1 MSSHARIA
9 MVSEHASP
17 LALLGGEDAGGQNVY
32 LDAISRSL
40 AELGYSVDIF
50 TRRESADH
58 PAVVAWRPGVRV
70 ILIAAGPVAPIPKD
84 AIWPL
89 MPELTRGILSFMLRS
104 GARYDLL
111 HGHFWMSGWA
121 VARLRRRLD
130 LPAVQIFHAN
140 GVIKRRYQGAADTS
154 PPERIDV
161 ERAIV
166 GAVDRVVVQCPA
178 EHAELVDEY
187 GAAPQQLCIIPPGAD
202 TRRFY
207 PVDRAEARRAIG
219 VPDDGVP
226 TAVYVGRML
235 PRKDVRNLLYAARLL
250 RDRGRAMRVLLV
262 GGESAPGMRDPELD
276 ALDALA
282 HELGIADHVSAC
294 GRRQPDELRN
304 YYGAGDVVVSTP
316 WYEPFGLTALEAMAC
331 GRPAI
336 VSAVGGLTFSVQDG
350 ETGLHVPPRDPVA
363 LAGALELLAD
373 NPAMA
378 EAMGRAS
385 RARVEREFTWPLTAR
400 RTAALYASLWAER
413 AGPITGDLARAVGER
428 GPGAPL

>member
-1 MSSHARIA
+1 MKAHARIA

-40 AELGYSVDIF
+40 AALGYSVDIF
-50 TRRESADH
+50 TRRDSEAH

-70 ILIAAGPVAPIPKD
+70 IPIQAGPPTMIPKD

-89 MPELTRGILSFMLRS
+89 MPELTRGILRFMLRS

-121 VARLRRRLD
+121 VARLRRLLG
-130 LPAVQIFHAN
+130 LPAVQIFHAS
-140 GVIKRRYQGAADTS
+140 GVVKRRLQGAADTS
-154 PPERIDV
+154 SAERIEV
-161 ERAIV
+161 ERALI
-166 GAVDRVVVQCPA
+166 GAVDRVIVQCPA
-178 EHAELVDEY
+178 EHAELVEEY

-202 TRRFY
+202 THRFR
-207 PVDRAEARRAIG
+207 PVDRAAARAAIG
-219 VPDDGVP
+219 APDDGVP

-250 RDRGRAMRVLLV
+250 RDRGRPLRVLLV
-262 GGESAPGMRDPELD
+262 GGESAPGVRDPELE

-282 HELGIADHVSAC
+282 YELGVADHVIAY

-304 YYGAGDVVVSTP
+304 YYGAADMVVSTP

-331 GRPAI
+331 GRPAV

-350 ETGLHVPPRDPVA
+350 ETGLHVPPRDPGA
-363 LAGALELLAD
+363 LAAALAFLANQPEL
-373 NPAMA
+373 A

-400 RTAALYASLWAER
+400 RTAALYAALWADREGQ
-413 AGPITGDLARAVGER
+413 ATGDLARAAGEST
-428 GPGAPL
+428 L

>member
-1 MSSHARIA
+1 MRAHTRIA

-32 LDAISRSL
+32 LDAISQSL
-40 AELGYSVDIF
+40 AELGYPVDIF
-50 TRRESADH
+50 TRRDSAEH
-58 PAVVAWRPGVRV
+58 HAVVDWRPGVRV
-70 ILIAAGPVAPIPKD
+70 ISIPAGPAAPIPKD

-89 MPELTRGILSFMLRS
+89 MPELTRGILRHMLRT

-121 VARLRRRLD
+121 VARLRRLLS
-130 LPAVQIFHAN
+130 LPAVQIFHAS
-140 GVIKRRYQGAADTS
+140 GAVKQRYQGAADTS
-154 PPERIDV
+154 PAERIEV
-161 ERAIV
+161 EQAVI
-166 GAVDRVVVQCPA
+166 GAVDRVIVQCPA
-178 EHAELVDEY
+178 EHAELVEEY

-202 TRRFY
+202 TRRFR
-207 PVDRAEARRAIG
+207 PMDRAAARSAIG

-250 RDRGRAMRVLLV
+250 RDRRQPLRVLLV
-262 GGESAPGMRDPELD
+262 GGESAPGARDPELD

-282 HELGIADHVSAC
+282 HELGIADRVIAF
-294 GRRQPDELRN
+294 GRRQPAELRT
-304 YYGAGDVVVSTP
+304 YYSAADVVVSTP

-350 ETGLHVPPRDPVA
+350 VTGLHVPPRDPRA
-363 LAGALELLAD
+363 LAAALELLVTQ
-373 NPAMA
+373 PALA

-400 RTAALYASLWAER
+400 RTAALYASLWADRE
-413 AGPITGDLARAVGER
+413 GPAAGDLARAVGER
-428 GPGAPL
+428 TPGAPL